1 MGTRHLYW
9 ILTGPLFAVH
19 KGRTDQILVVAQ
31 AVSQLFNN
39 QLLNE
44 KLLAD
49 LEIVFKRQSKQN
61 YILPSLKEGIKL
73 VNPFVYVCL
82 CVLSQLG

>member
-1 MGTRHLYW
+1 
-9 ILTGPLFAVH
+9 
-19 KGRTDQILVVAQ
+19 VVAQ